1 MKKTLMTI
9 LVSGLMF
16 ASCSKQEVSDNP
28 LLQKW
33 DTPFET
39 APFEKIKVEH
49 YLPAF
54 EAAIAEHNKEI
65 QAIIDNA
72 EAPTFDNTIAA
83 LDYSGETLSKVAG
96 VFFNMM
102 AANTS
107 EELQKVNEQVGP
119 MMATHSDN
127 VSMNAKLFEKI
138 KAVYAVKSYVPG

>member
-9 LVSGLMF
+9 LVSGLML

-72 EAPTFDNTIAA
+72 EAPNFGTFRNLSIVRAMELLTGCDVSFSNIPELMGAYGAA
-83 LDYSGETLSKVAG
+83 L
-96 VFFNMM
+96 
-102 AANTS
+102 
-107 EELQKVNEQVGP
+107 
-119 MMATHSDN
+119 
-127 VSMNAKLFEKI
+127 
-138 KAVYAVKSYVPG
+138 YAIPNS